1 MANKETTTPH
11 ENPFRAY
18 TGTAND
24 SLKEFWSW
32 QIKTSQS
39 LFEQSLQYAQTYA
52 DFAQTQLQESARLSQ
67 EIMKMGLSTAS
78 DLKKTFT
85 DAKV

>member
-18 TGTAND
+18 AGTAND
-24 SLKEFWSW
+24 SLKELWAW
-32 QIKTSQS
+32 QIKASQN
-39 LFEQSLQYAQTYA
+39 LFEQSLQYAQSYA
-52 DFAQTQLQESARLSQ
+52 DFVQAQVQENARLST

-78 DLKKTFT
+78 DLKKTFV